1 MPGPRVAQAVREIAR
16 GPRPDELVAKA
27 RAAGLLPHYIRGE
40 KRRQEEMALLGELFV
55 EGGQRVSILYLKKYQ
70 FMCKHAD
77 IRQQLAHTDLHKVL
91 SYARGAFHLCGDS
104 ASAVLQTW
112 RKPGGHSLA
121 VPTP

>member
-55 EGGQRVSILYLKKYQ
+55 EGEASGCLSCILKS
-70 FMCKHAD
+70 
-77 IRQQLAHTDLHKVL
+77 T
-91 SYARGAFHLCGDS
+91 
-104 ASAVLQTW
+104 
-112 RKPGGHSLA
+112 SLL
-121 VPTP
+121 PPCSERL